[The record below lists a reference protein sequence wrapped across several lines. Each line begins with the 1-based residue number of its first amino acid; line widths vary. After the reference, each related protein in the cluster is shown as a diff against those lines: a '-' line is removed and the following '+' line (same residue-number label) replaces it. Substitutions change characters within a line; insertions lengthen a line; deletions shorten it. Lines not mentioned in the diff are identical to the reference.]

1 MSLSISSTHQTTPAP
16 AMGSTTL
23 AGQGN
28 VTAFASS
35 LASAVANVQQQVTQA
50 QAQWQQQA
58 TQFDVSSLGNAVSG
72 LTALLGQFNQ
82 ALQQLSVGAAPATA
96 LAAAAERVAPQ
107 AAVATNTN
115 TGAVAGTVA
124 AGGLATQSQPVAS
137 QASNTEL
144 WVRAALNQAMAQSRA
159 NGYDPETSHSVNTL
173 RGYFSGD
180 AQARGN
186 AIHSISST
194 LLSAG
199 GAYETSDYG
208 VHAIAGGA
216 PEGLDTSMPTFKTP
230 WDKDWNRPSLYDMVN
245 STMGWSGAANAFN
258 FADPA
263 NRDAVLNRKL
273 SDAEIHAF
281 QAGSVPTDMQAL
293 IDQYRS
299 RTTAAAG

>member
-82 ALQQLSVGAAPATA
+82 ALQQLSVGAPPATA
-96 LAAAAERVAPQ
+96 PAAAAERVAPQ
-107 AAVATNTN
+107 AAVATD

-124 AGGLATQSQPVAS
+124 ASGQATQNQPVAS

-144 WVRAALNQAMAQSRA
+144 WVRAALNKTIAQAKS
-159 NGYDPETSHSVNTL
+159 NGYDPETSHAVNTL

-194 LLSAG
+194 LLGAG
-199 GAYETSDYG
+199 GGVRNQRLWRSCHCRWCPRWLG
-208 VHAIAGGA
+208 HVHAHLQNTVGQRLE
-216 PEGLDTSMPTFKTP
+216 PPQP
-230 WDKDWNRPSLYDMVN
+230 V
-245 STMGWSGAANAFN
+245 
-258 FADPA
+258 
-263 NRDAVLNRKL
+263 
-273 SDAEIHAF
+273 
-281 QAGSVPTDMQAL
+281 
-293 IDQYRS
+293 
-299 RTTAAAG
+299 

>member
-1 MSLSISSTHQTTPAP
+1 MSLSVSPTNQTTPVPITGVTA
-16 AMGSTTL
+16 L

-28 VTAFASS
+28 AAAFAGS
-35 LASAVANVQQQVTQA
+35 LASAVASVQQQVTQA

-96 LAAAAERVAPQ
+96 PAAAAERVAPQ
-107 AAVATNTN
+107 AAVATNT
-115 TGAVAGTVA
+115 GAVAGTVA
-124 AGGLATQSQPVAS
+124 ASGLASQSQPVAS

-144 WVRAALNQAMAQSRA
+144 WVRAALNQAIAQSRA
-159 NGYDPETSHSVNTL
+159 DGYDPETSHAVNTL

-186 AIHSISST
+186 AIHSISSI

-216 PEGLDTSMPTFKTP
+216 PEGLDTSMPTLKTP
-230 WDKDWNRPSLYDMVN
+230 WDKDWNRPSLYDMIN

-273 SDAEIHAF
+273 SDAEVSAF
-281 QAGSVPTDMQAL
+281 QSGSVPSDMRAL
-293 IDQYRS
+293 VEQYRS
-299 RTTAAAG
+299 RTTAVAG

>member
-58 TQFDVSSLGNAVSG
+58 TQFDVSGLGNAVSG

-82 ALQQLSVGAAPATA
+82 ALQQLSGGGAPASAPAVAT
-96 LAAAAERVAPQ
+96 ERVAPQ
-107 AAVATNTN
+107 AAVATH

-124 AGGLATQSQPVAS
+124 TSGLATQSQPGAS

-144 WVRAALNQAMAQSRA
+144 WVRAALNQAVAQSRA
-159 NGYDPETSHSVNTL
+159 NGYDPETSHAVNTL

-180 AQARGN
+180 AQARSN
-186 AIHSISST
+186 AIHSISHT
-194 LLSAG
+194 LLGAG
-199 GAYETSDYG
+199 GAYETSDFG
-208 VHAIAGGA
+208 VHAIAGSA